1 MWTFYSATFSHSY
14 LLHTRQSILA
24 FVETVIKRRVVYG
37 KAADAP
43 SWTPNN
49 STSLWH
55 LWLWFGLSWNITQFA
70 AKTVSVYLFKN
81 GSSAQ
86 EKKTAGR
93 KKKTQSTMIAVNVV
107 LPCWSHWCKEILTK
121 SGCITWQVGVQ
132 CMLGFCCTLGGI
144 LNRTYLFHCEI
155 VHLLAMA
162 AREESVMDTHPFWKA
177 SCHV

>member
-55 LWLWFGLSWNITQFA
+55 LWLWFELSWNLTQFA
-70 AKTVSVYLFKN
+70 AKIVSVYLFKN

-93 KKKTQSTMIAVNVV
+93 KKKNSTMI
-107 LPCWSHWCKEILTK
+107 EMIL
-121 SGCITWQVGVQ
+121 
-132 CMLGFCCTLGGI
+132 
-144 LNRTYLFHCEI
+144 
-155 VHLLAMA
+155 VH
-162 AREESVMDTHPFWKA
+162 HP
-177 SCHV
+177 HNG